1 MFGRSR
7 LRLTRL
13 LGVVAA
19 VLACAVL
26 PSAAQAA
33 SAPPCQVHG
42 TILEGDITA
51 ESVSFHG
58 NTAIGV
64 FTHPI
69 FFDGNLSGV
78 GIAKERDVVHL
89 QNDAID
95 VHARVA
101 FTGSVTCAD
110 GRVLGAGGLVLN
122 FNAIADFPTSF
133 TAHFQVIGSSGGL
146 AGTQGSGTVSGVP
159 GVPGGNGPY
168 DGTLR

>member
-7 LRLTRL
+7 LRPARL
-13 LGVVAA
+13 LGVVVA
-19 VLACAVL
+19 VLACAAL
-26 PSAAQAA
+26 PSAAEAA
-33 SAPPCQVHG
+33 SAPPCKVHG

-69 FFDGNLSGV
+69 FFDGSLSGV
-78 GIAKERDVVHL
+78 GIAEERDVVHL

-101 FTGSVTCAD
+101 FTGTVKCVD

-122 FNAIADFPTSF
+122 FNAVADSTSF
-133 TAHFQVIGSSGGL
+133 AAHFQVIRSSGGL
-146 AGTQGSGTVSGVP
+146 AGTQGSGTVTGVP